1 MEHAKLRCCIFLVT
15 LSKLLQEAVHG
26 LRMQNVF
33 RLYAVNAI
41 TNPKVE
47 SLTRGDQ
54 KYNDPA
60 HGVSGILFTVDY
72 FDRDPLGFRRHNS
85 LLNSR
90 YAVKPM
96 YQRGTGD
103 TLPYCPVI
111 YLGLSRLVPFGEYQN
126 DDAVSNIKKNL
137 PDEYQQEISDIYET
151 VYTLC
156 NFFYKRAKNGRYK
169 DTSGIF
175 ERL

>member
-1 MEHAKLRCCIFLVT
+1 MIKRLHVNQYRKIKNMDFDFTPGLNAISGTNGTCKTSLLHLFSNSFQAVTRSCSWLTDAKC
-15 LSKLLQEAVHG
+15 LQII
-26 LRMQNVF
+26 N
-33 RLYAVNAI
+33 AVNAI

-137 PDEYQQEISDIYET
+137 PDEYQQ
-151 VYTLC
+151 
-156 NFFYKRAKNGRYK
+156 
-169 DTSGIF
+169 
-175 ERL
+175 